1 MKDNSKFGPLEN
13 MRARAEQ
20 VRRLVGM
27 TDDPEM
33 AMNLR
38 CCAAGLNAEIDRLAG
53 QLDDQAHPRESIA
66 DRQDRAA

>member
-1 MKDNSKFGPLEN
+1 MLNRHKNDHPLDT

-27 TDDPEM
+27 TDDPEL

-38 CCAAGLNAEIDRLAG
+38 CCAQGLNADIERLEVELHGGARS
-53 QLDDQAHPRESIA
+53 QRHQA
-66 DRQDRAA
+66 AA